1 MSHFLSAC
9 SYRMAV
15 NYGNSFILYSSG
27 TTFYG
32 WLIVFVFGI
41 ISSLTNL
48 WLKLPKSR
56 QQYYRPSNFGLL
68 IEFPLLT
75 DYSVLP
81 PGVGHRIHRDI
92 VSSEK
97 FCGFKKRM
105 EMLMIN
111 SDGFLK
117 NLVVFFFS
125 NFSFSVKGFM
135 SKWRNLAA
143 ERALLARGFFR
154 IFHYHLG
161 RVWIFFHNSQM
172 SRRVIQQCQY
182 YWTVPLS

>member
-1 MSHFLSAC
+1 MACMSHFLSVC

-68 IEFPLLT
+68 IEFPLLKS
-75 DYSVLP
+75 DYSDVLP

-111 SDGFLK
+111 SDGFPK
-117 NLVVFFFS
+117 KIGTYYFFQTFR
-125 NFSFSVKGFM
+125 FKCKRFHVKM
-135 SKWRNLAA
+135 
-143 ERALLARGFFR
+143 
-154 IFHYHLG
+154 
-161 RVWIFFHNSQM
+161 
-172 SRRVIQQCQY
+172 
-182 YWTVPLS
+182 T